1 MKKYILLLLTL
12 FLFIPVK
19 TNALQFEKNFEE
31 VINIPFQS
39 NNEKIYQT
47 YNNVGKVEGYLVC
60 DSYFNNCIKYD
71 LNNNIVWTN
80 NVNANE
86 ISIEPIKI
94 SNSNTN
100 IMITKYTSENIIEW
114 VQQFGGNNKEDI
126 DVIIK
131 NYNNE
136 NVHDGYLMFATTTST
151 DIKNVTP
158 GEVIVKYDLAG
169 NIIWIKNIKT
179 PNKSLFL
186 DSTFTNVRAVNKINN
201 NQLEILGHNR
211 NIINTEEVKI
221 NDFFFSKDKN
231 NRIDGIIIVGTTGN
245 YYFNSTLY
253 SDNYIIP
260 EINNNKEMS
269 SFLIK
274 YNLEGKREWIQEY
287 KAEDSG
293 FYSGII
299 LKTAAGE
306 NKGYVVVG
314 GKKENN
320 ISNSLM
326 VAYDL
331 EGNKLW
337 EETTPNNEA
346 YTKIIE
352 SYNKSGIQNGY
363 LLISSNKE
371 QKSVLTKYLFKEYEI
386 TTKETNKGE
395 ISIKEKAVVGS
406 KIKLNVTPKD
416 GYLVKKIVIKDEQGR
431 NLKVDDN
438 TFTMPEGN
446 VIVEASFAKVAN
458 PYIVTIGYIV
468 LGIVLLIAISSHIII
483 KQKENDI

>member
-211 NIINTEEVKI
+211 NIINT
-221 NDFFFSKDKN
+221 S
-231 NRIDGIIIVGTTGN
+231 
-245 YYFNSTLY
+245 
-253 SDNYIIP
+253 
-260 EINNNKEMS
+260 
-269 SFLIK
+269 
-274 YNLEGKREWIQEY
+274 EG
-287 KAEDSG
+287 
-293 FYSGII
+293 
-299 LKTAAGE
+299 
-306 NKGYVVVG
+306 
-314 GKKENN
+314 
-320 ISNSLM
+320 
-326 VAYDL
+326 
-331 EGNKLW
+331 
-337 EETTPNNEA
+337 
-346 YTKIIE
+346 
-352 SYNKSGIQNGY
+352 
-363 LLISSNKE
+363 
-371 QKSVLTKYLFKEYEI
+371 
-386 TTKETNKGE
+386 
-395 ISIKEKAVVGS
+395 
-406 KIKLNVTPKD
+406 
-416 GYLVKKIVIKDEQGR
+416 
-431 NLKVDDN
+431 
-438 TFTMPEGN
+438 
-446 VIVEASFAKVAN
+446 
-458 PYIVTIGYIV
+458 
-468 LGIVLLIAISSHIII
+468 
-483 KQKENDI
+483 

>member
-293 FYSGII
+293 FYS
-299 LKTAAGE
+299 
-306 NKGYVVVG
+306 
-314 GKKENN
+314 
-320 ISNSLM
+320 
-326 VAYDL
+326 
-331 EGNKLW
+331 
-337 EETTPNNEA
+337 
-346 YTKIIE
+346 
-352 SYNKSGIQNGY
+352 
-363 LLISSNKE
+363 
-371 QKSVLTKYLFKEYEI
+371 
-386 TTKETNKGE
+386 
-395 ISIKEKAVVGS
+395 
-406 KIKLNVTPKD
+406 
-416 GYLVKKIVIKDEQGR
+416 
-431 NLKVDDN
+431 
-438 TFTMPEGN
+438 
-446 VIVEASFAKVAN
+446 
-458 PYIVTIGYIV
+458 
-468 LGIVLLIAISSHIII
+468 
-483 KQKENDI
+483 